1 MSAFLRI
8 QALSETISMARR
20 RKGRPVSGVL
30 LLDKP
35 KGPSSNQALQ
45 TAKRLFGAA
54 KAGHTGNLDP
64 MASGVLPIC
73 FGEATKLSQ
82 YLLDAD
88 KQYVTELVLG
98 QSTDTGDAEGSV
110 IREADASRL
119 SRDRLEAILPQFIGP
134 QEQVPPMYSAI
145 KVDGQPLYKRAR
157 KGEVVERKSRAISI
171 HSIRCLSF
179 QPGLLP
185 VAELEISCSKGTYIR
200 TLAEDIAAS
209 LGCPG
214 HIQALSRT
222 QSGPFDLTACV
233 TIESLNDRCAS
244 HGQESLDDYLLEPE
258 SCVQHLPRVELSSSA
273 AFYLRQGQPVL
284 VPNAPLSGMVRI
296 AEGGGPML
304 GLGKVLDDGRIA
316 PKRLFVDSH

>member
-1 MSAFLRI
+1 M
-8 QALSETISMARR
+8 
-20 RKGRPVSGVL
+20 
-30 LLDKP
+30 
-35 KGPSSNQALQ
+35 
-45 TAKRLFGAA
+45 
-54 KAGHTGNLDP
+54 
-64 MASGVLPIC
+64 
-73 FGEATKLSQ
+73 
-82 YLLDAD
+82 
-88 KQYVTELVLG
+88 
-98 QSTDTGDAEGSV
+98 
-110 IREADASRL
+110 
-119 SRDRLEAILPQFIGP
+119 LPQFIGP

-171 HSIRCLSF
+171 YSIRCLSF

-185 VAELEISCSKGTYIR
+185 VAELEISCSKGTYVR

-214 HIQALSRT
+214 HIQALNRT

-233 TIESLNDRCAS
+233 TIESLNDRCTS